1 MEDSRIDELL
11 AQEESET
18 LERKQSLDKDRICKS
33 LVAFANDMHDHERAW
48 LICGQAPDKT
58 LSGLRES
65 EDEVQQKISDWARN
79 NCSPAVP
86 ISIQVFERSGKRLAI
101 VEIPASPARP
111 HFVGKAFVR
120 MGSTSRAATDAE
132 IILMR
137 AAEESRKVGMLK
149 RWLDQGKTRVIF
161 WQLPGEG
168 RDFTQAPRVEAA
180 EIIEVNENW
189 VVLKI
194 GGRPRAF
201 PYCEF
206 NVGWDP
212 GENLPQIRYH
222 GGH

>member
-1 MEDSRIDELL
+1 MERAEIHKLL
-11 AQEESET
+11 GLEESET
-18 LERKQSLDKDRICKS
+18 LERKQSLEKEGICKS
-33 LVAFANDMHDHERAW
+33 IVAFANDMYGHEKGW

-58 LSGLRES
+58 LVGLRES
-65 EDEVQQKISDWARN
+65 EDEIQRIVSDLARN

-86 ISIQVFERSGKRLAI
+86 VSVEVFEEDQKRLAI

-120 MGSTSRAATDAE
+120 MGSTFRAATDAE
-132 IILMR
+132 IILLR
-137 AAEESRKVGMLK
+137 AVEESRKVGMLK

-168 RDFTQAPRVEAA
+168 REFTHSPRVEAA
-180 EIIEVNENW
+180 QIIEVNENW
-189 VVLKI
+189 VVLKM

-206 NVGWDP
+206 NLGWDP